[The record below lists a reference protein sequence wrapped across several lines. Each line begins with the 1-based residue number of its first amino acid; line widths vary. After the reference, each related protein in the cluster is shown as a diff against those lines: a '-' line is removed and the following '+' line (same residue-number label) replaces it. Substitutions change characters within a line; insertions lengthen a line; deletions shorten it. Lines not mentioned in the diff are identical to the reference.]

1 MTQKTNKTA
10 TKIWSLFYGSTTR
23 FRTVLMDY
31 YYWTFYCED
40 IMESKQWVVGFLF
53 RDERDVALLM
63 KTHPEWQAGKLNGI
77 GGKVEESESTL
88 DAIRREFLEET
99 GAEVENWRE
108 FAILNVPAAGAIHFF
123 VAHGS
128 HEVRSMTEEIVQW
141 YPVANL
147 KHLPI
152 ISNLHWLIPLALDPK
167 SQLATTEYR
176 R

>member
-1 MTQKTNKTA
+1 VTHKNISQ
-10 TKIWSLFYGSTTR
+10 IGWYFYGSAAR
-23 FRTVLMDY
+23 YRAMSMDY
-31 YYWTFYCED
+31 YWRTLYREG
-40 IMESKQWVVGFLF
+40 IMKTKQWVVGFLF
-53 RDERDVALLM
+53 RDERDVVLLM

-77 GGKVEESESTL
+77 GGKVEESESTF
-88 DAIRREFLEET
+88 DAMRREFLEET

-128 HEVRSMTEEIVQW
+128 HEVRSMTEEVVQW
-141 YPVANL
+141 YPIANL
-147 KHLPI
+147 KHLPVI
-152 ISNLHWLIPLALDPK
+152 GNLHWLIPLALDPK